1 MNCVWNRLASLS
13 YSLFFPL
20 SSIIAPSIAILFF
33 YVRIFIYYTS
43 LAKTQQCA
51 NRERK
56 SISLAKGLFSS
67 FLLFAIC
74 WLPYGLVT
82 MIDFNDQLPR
92 TVIMFTMAI
101 AHLNS
106 SINPILYSI
115 FNLTFR
121 RGIITLF
128 KKLICLGASRSTQ
141 VVIQRPKYLMAGNQ
155 SRKFP
160 IYWRY

>member
-1 MNCVWNRLASLS
+1 
-13 YSLFFPL
+13 
-20 SSIIAPSIAILFF
+20 
-33 YVRIFIYYTS
+33 
-43 LAKTQQCA
+43 
-51 NRERK
+51 
-56 SISLAKGLFSS
+56 
-67 FLLFAIC
+67 
-74 WLPYGLVT
+74 

-106 SINPILYSI
+106 SFNPILYSI

-128 KKLICLGASRSTQ
+128 KKLICLEASRSRKADAKQ
-141 VVIQRPKYLMAGNQ
+141 PKYLVAANQ